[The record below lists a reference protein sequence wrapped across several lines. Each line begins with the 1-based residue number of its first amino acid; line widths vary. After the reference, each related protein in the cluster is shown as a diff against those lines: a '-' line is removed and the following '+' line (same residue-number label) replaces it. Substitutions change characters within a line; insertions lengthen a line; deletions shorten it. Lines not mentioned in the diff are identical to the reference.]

1 LDVLQARR
9 GRQHDRGAIIRKLRI
24 IDLARRLDRH
34 GHWIRAP
41 KTIDTVK
48 TNRSSRASRKD
59 LVRIEREECLD
70 YFNPACRR
78 GPQDPSGEFTEL
90 RRSCD

>member
-1 LDVLQARR
+1 LQAGR
-9 GRQHDRGAIIRKLRI
+9 GREYDRGAIIRKLRI
-24 IDLARRLDRH
+24 INLARRPDWH
-34 GHWIRAP
+34 GHWIRTP

-48 TNRSSRASRKD
+48 TNRPSRASRKD

-78 GPQDPSGEFTEL
+78 GPQNPSGEFIEL
-90 RRSCD
+90 RRSCDQ